1 MENPCWKT
9 ASIRRLID
17 RQAKHTA
24 QYSDLQLAAT
34 SLLDDFSLS
43 VPRRLPKVG
52 TALAEGPEI
61 SSKTESTWCCVPLLR
76 RAARTAS
83 DGRVAVR

>member
-1 MENPCWKT
+1 M
-9 ASIRRLID
+9 ID

-34 SLLDDFSLS
+34 SLFDDCSLN

-52 TALAEGPEI
+52 TTLAEGPGI
-61 SSKTESTWCCVPLLR
+61 SSKTESTWCCRPL
-76 RAARTAS
+76 TATS
-83 DGRVAVR
+83 R